1 MKTAAIYCR
10 VSTEKQEQEGTSLQ
24 TQLEAC
30 LKYCHDK
37 GYEVACRFSE
47 AYSGLTLERPKLNE
61 LRELERAKVIDV
73 IVVYSIDR
81 YSRDPVHGVILMQEL
96 EKHGVSLEAA
106 TETVDNSEIGKLVF
120 YIKGYAAK
128 LDAARRRDAT
138 GRGKAHLV
146 SKGILPTGTGKGLF
160 GYRWDQKSKKRIPIE
175 AEVKVVEKIF
185 EMCASGMSRFQ
196 IAKTLNEHGILT
208 KAHKNKRGILTN
220 WHPLTIQRLV
230 TNPAY
235 IGLTYYYQTRGS
247 RKTDLVSQD
256 KSKWVVLK
264 DVTPAIISN
273 ELFERA
279 QERLRQQ
286 KEARHSVDTRHY
298 LLRGHVYCSNC
309 GSPLIGTCLNRKYL
323 YYHCRGNYPTA
334 ARKAIC
340 KTKYI
345 RAEMLETLVWD
356 KVKAIISNRD
366 VVLAELRKQA
376 EMARAQSNI
385 TSLDKEIKVIER
397 RLKDYPLQEKRLI
410 NAIKTAQFT
419 EDYIL
424 DEINRVKAERIA
436 DTTRLDE
443 LKQAKIHLANLATA
457 EAKLGEFYNIV
468 KERIEHCSDEDKRLA
483 FEALALKV
491 KATSETVEI
500 TGVIPVEITAM
511 QSSEA
516 LLTIEQTSA

>member
-1 MKTAAIYCR
+1 
-10 VSTEKQEQEGTSLQ
+10 
-24 TQLEAC
+24 
-30 LKYCHDK
+30 
-37 GYEVACRFSE
+37 
-47 AYSGLTLERPKLNE
+47 
-61 LRELERAKVIDV
+61 
-73 IVVYSIDR
+73 
-81 YSRDPVHGVILMQEL
+81 
-96 EKHGVSLEAA
+96 
-106 TETVDNSEIGKLVF
+106 
-120 YIKGYAAK
+120 
-128 LDAARRRDAT
+128 
-138 GRGKAHLV
+138 
-146 SKGILPTGTGKGLF
+146 
-160 GYRWDQKSKKRIPIE
+160 
-175 AEVKVVEKIF
+175 
-185 EMCASGMSRFQ
+185 
-196 IAKTLNEHGILT
+196 
-208 KAHKNKRGILTN
+208 
-220 WHPLTIQRLV
+220 
-230 TNPAY
+230 
-235 IGLTYYYQTRGS
+235 
-247 RKTDLVSQD
+247 
-256 KSKWVVLK
+256 
-264 DVTPAIISN
+264 
-273 ELFERA
+273 
-279 QERLRQQ
+279 
-286 KEARHSVDTRHY
+286 
-298 LLRGHVYCSNC
+298 
-309 GSPLIGTCLNRKYL
+309 
-323 YYHCRGNYPTA
+323 
-334 ARKAIC
+334 
-340 KTKYI
+340 
-345 RAEMLETLVWD
+345 MLETLVWD